1 MLTRLSLVRRR
12 ASIIVRVTQQ
22 SPDTKT
28 VITKTTPGELP
39 LPWSEKDPYKL
50 PSSIEKVQRMLFS
63 LGRFW
68 SRRSGE

>member
-1 MLTRLSLVRRR
+1 M
-12 ASIIVRVTQQ
+12 RVTQQ

-50 PSSIEKVQRMLFS
+50 PSSIEKVQRMLFA
-63 LGRFW
+63 LGRFFALLF
-68 SRRSGE
+68 